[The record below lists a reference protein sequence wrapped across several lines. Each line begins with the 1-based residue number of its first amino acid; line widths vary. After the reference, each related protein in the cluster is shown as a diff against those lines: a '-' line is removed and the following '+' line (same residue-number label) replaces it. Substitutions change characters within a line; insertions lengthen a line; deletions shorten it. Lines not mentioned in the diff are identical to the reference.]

1 MQVSLGYLHAAD
13 VNADTYSTGGGAV
26 SEPIPD
32 VTTILNLRHMLTLFE
47 LSNLWMARRQLI
59 ATVKSFL
66 SANFAVGKLC
76 LTGRVWSLSSHTVVV
91 LSFE

>member
-26 SEPIPD
+26 SEP
-32 VTTILNLRHMLTLFE
+32 ILNLRHMLTLFE